1 MPIAGGLSD
10 IFGRRHF
17 FIYGALI
24 SMTGTIISVCS
35 KSVDGVIVGMTLKG
49 IGGAAGNL
57 AMAAVAEI
65 VPKNQRGRAQAVLE
79 LGIMPW
85 VVFDAL
91 TGGAMVKYQPGRML
105 GFRINCWY
113 GTFAAAVF
121 CTMELGAIFNDD
133 PVWIGLMAAP
143 AGGAAAGMLLPPT

>member
-1 MPIAGGLSD
+1 
-10 IFGRRHF
+10 
-17 FIYGALI
+17 
-24 SMTGTIISVCS
+24 
-35 KSVDGVIVGMTLKG
+35 MTLKG

-91 TGGAMVKYQPGRML
+91 TGE
-105 GFRINCWY
+105 F
-113 GTFAAAVF
+113 F
-121 CTMELGAIFNDD
+121 C
-133 PVWIGLMAAP
+133 
-143 AGGAAAGMLLPPT
+143 